1 MRAVIQRVGRA
12 KVSVSGESTGEIGL
26 GLLILL
32 GVAPG
37 DDYSIAQE
45 MVDKI
50 ANLRIFPDAAEK
62 MNLSLLEVQGA
73 ALVVSQFTLFAD
85 CTRGRRPYFGDAA
98 EPRRAEELC
107 GVFKHMLRDQGVSVE
122 SGRFGAM
129 MDVELLNHGPVT
141 IILDSQELKR
151 KR

>member
-12 KVSVSGESTGEIGL
+12 KVSVSGETTGEIGL

-37 DDYSIAQE
+37 DDDSIAQE

-141 IILDSQELKR
+141 IILDSQDLKR

>member
-1 MRAVIQRVGRA
+1 MRAVVQRVSRA
-12 KVSVSGESTGEIGL
+12 KVTVAGETTGEIGR
-26 GLLILL
+26 GVLILL
-32 GVAPG
+32 GVAPA
-37 DDYSIAQE
+37 DDEAVAKQ

-50 ANLRIFPDAAEK
+50 STLRIFADEADK
-62 MNLSLLEVQGA
+62 MNLSLLDMEGE

-98 EPRRAEELC
+98 EPAHATKLC
-107 GVFKHMLRDQGVSVE
+107 DTFKTILGEKGIQVG

-129 MDVELLNHGPVT
+129 MDVELLNDGPVT
-141 IILDSQELKR
+141 IILDSDELGR

>member
-12 KVSVSGESTGEIGL
+12 KVSVSGETTGEIGL

-32 GVAPG
+32 GVAPE
-37 DDYSIAQE
+37 DDKTIAQQ
-45 MVDKI
+45 MADKI
-50 ANLRIFPDAAEK
+50 VNLRIFPDAEEK
-62 MNLSLLEVQGA
+62 MNLSLLDVQGS

-98 EPRRAEELC
+98 EPQEAEELC
-107 GVFKHMLRDQGVSVE
+107 GAFKHMLRDQGLSVE